1 MGASG
6 QRLVAW
12 PDQPPDRR
20 QRLADL
26 RLTEP
31 TMRIIAIARMLLVVA
46 VAIGAADRTA
56 AAAEPVPAETAIEDQ
71 ITQGIALRRAGKDDA
86 ALSLFLDLEKRAPE
100 SVRLLLHITTAAL
113 AAGKWTMANDY
124 MQRASAHKDDPYYQ
138 RHKAA
143 IENVER
149 AIAQRVGQFR
159 AHGFPLGAEVRLS
172 GEVIGTLPMANAKAV
187 EVGSYTLEV
196 SKAGYFP
203 LRRPVT
209 IAGDGSLTQEDVDLR
224 EQKPFQIS
232 AAAGQTALQ
241 AVPVADTGPAP
252 PAVWWRARWVT
263 WSLLGVGAAAGA
275 TSGIAFA
282 IRENDASRW
291 NSNVCGPTNSNQTRG
306 GVCGQTHQD
315 IEVAQNVGLATGIA
329 AVGFGGAALV
339 HWLATSPHQAEVTN
353 RPQQAQTGCTP
364 GFGSVV
370 CFGSF

>member
-1 MGASG
+1 
-6 QRLVAW
+6 
-12 PDQPPDRR
+12 
-20 QRLADL
+20 
-26 RLTEP
+26 
-31 TMRIIAIARMLLVVA
+31 MRIIAIVRMLFVVA
-46 VAIGAADRTA
+46 VAIGIADQAA

-113 AAGKWTMANDY
+113 AAGKWTIANDY
-124 MQRASAHKDDPYYQ
+124 MQKASAHKDDPYYQ

-159 AHGFPLGAEVRLS
+159 AHGSPQGAEVRLS
-172 GEVIGTLPMANAKAV
+172 GEVIGTLPMANAKAI

-203 LRRPVT
+203 LRRPIT

-241 AVPVADTGPAP
+241 AVPVADTVTP
-252 PAVWWRARWVT
+252 PQTGLRARWIT
-263 WSLLGVGAAAGA
+263 WTLAGAAVVVAGA
-275 TSGIAFA
+275 SGISFA
-282 IRENDASRW
+282 IREQKANQWNDNSPNAPCFSRTQPALTREQI
-291 NSNVCGPTNSNQTRG
+291 CGNTVRR
-306 GVCGQTHQD
+306 D
-315 IEVAQNVGLATGIA
+315 LKLAEGIGIGTGIA
-329 AVGFGGAALV
+329 AVALGGAALV
-339 HWLATSPHQAEVTN
+339 HWLATSRGD
-353 RPQQAQTGCTP
+353 RPTELTVPASAKAACSP
-364 GFGSVV
+364 GLGTIV
-370 CFGSF
+370 CSASF